1 MKLEMFYRCKG
12 WKVSFF
18 GVHVYMVYGEAGSE
32 TLRYFEMASKFLP
45 KSIWT
50 PETIVTS
57 FIVEKA
63 EGSYL
68 VDVEGRRFIDLTSQ
82 WSTNNVGNVNR
93 EILEAAIEGLK
104 QYGFIIYSLNLH
116 KAVFD
121 LVTELLRIR
130 PSNNLTRVA
139 LELSGTGAVDAAVKF
154 AVKVKKR
161 PHIISFLGQY
171 HGYYTGTLGYGPES
185 ADARRYFENLYGNAA
200 ILLPYPDSYRRPEYM
215 NCEEWGKFII
225 DYIEEW
231 VLKYQ
236 APPDRIAAI
245 LFEPIACEAG
255 VWIPPDSFIYGLKKL
270 AGKYGWFLI
279 ADEVMTGFGRTGKW
293 FAIQNWNIDV
303 DLMPLGKGISGGIF
317 PIAAVY
323 GSEEAM
329 ASEPVE
335 YGTTFGGHPAGCLA
349 AIANIRVLE
358 KYGIVDRAARLGEK
372 VLKKIRDWP
381 ERYEIV
387 GDVRGKGLVIG
398 IEFVKDKKQK
408 TRNPESAKIVYLESI
423 KKGVVPLMDVGDWV
437 LRIQPPLTIEE
448 EVLMYAIDVIE
459 DCIKMAEKEFKKV

>member
-1 MKLEMFYRCKG
+1 MHMNSEKI
-12 WKVSFF
+12 
-18 GVHVYMVYGEAGSE
+18 GSE
-32 TLRYFEMASKFLP
+32 TLRYFEMARRFLP
-45 KSIWT
+45 KSIWS

-57 FIVEKA
+57 FLVEKA

-68 VDVEGRRFIDLTSQ
+68 IDVEGRRFIDLTSQ

-93 EILEAAIEGLK
+93 EVLEAAIEGLR
-104 QYGFIIYSLNLH
+104 QYGFVMYGLNLH
-116 KAVFD
+116 TAVFD
-121 LVTELLRIR
+121 LVRELLRIR
-130 PSNNLTRVA
+130 PSSKLTRVA

-154 AVKVKKR
+154 AFKVKKR

-171 HGYYTGTLGYGPES
+171 HGYYTGTLGYGPEGAES
-185 ADARRYFENLYGNAA
+185 RRFFENLYGNAA
-200 ILLPYPDSYRRPEYM
+200 ILLPYPDCYRRPEYM
-215 NCEEWGKFII
+215 DCEEWGKFII

-236 APPDRIAAI
+236 AAPDRISAI

-255 VWIPPDSFIYGLKKL
+255 VWIPPDSFIHGLKKL
-270 AGKYGWFLI
+270 SDKYGWFLI

-293 FAIQNWNIDV
+293 FAIEHWGIDV
-303 DLMPLGKGISGGIF
+303 DLMPLGKGISGGLF

-349 AIANIRVLE
+349 AVANIRVLE
-358 KYGIVDRAARLGEK
+358 KNGVIERSAKLGEK
-372 VLKKIRDWP
+372 ALKRIKDWVDK
-381 ERYEIV
+381 YEIV
-387 GDVRGKGLVIG
+387 GDVRGRGLLIG
-398 IEFVKDKKQK
+398 IEFVKDKKLK
-408 TRNPESAKIVYLESI
+408 TRNPESARAVYIDSI
-423 KKGVVPLMDVGDWV
+423 KRGVVPLMDVGDWI

-459 DCIKMAEKEFKKV
+459 DCIKIAEKEFKKT